1 MPSALSCRV
10 ERVLHDWPVFIPLT
24 ESELKRLL
32 TDCPSGFDERTAFQK
47 NPLQTSVLTVY
58 IIILYD
64 FNIYEERVMERISV
78 TQAVRQFSDLLN
90 RIFYQG
96 VSVELERGNKV
107 IARISPVSIA
117 SSLKVKDLNR
127 MFAELPSLGDD
138 AGVFAKDLEDIR
150 KQIPLEK
157 TQWD

>member
-1 MPSALSCRV
+1 
-10 ERVLHDWPVFIPLT
+10 
-24 ESELKRLL
+24 
-32 TDCPSGFDERTAFQK
+32 
-47 NPLQTSVLTVY
+47 
-58 IIILYD
+58 
-64 FNIYEERVMERISV
+64 MERISV

-117 SSLKVKDLNR
+117 SSLKVKDLNS
-127 MFAELPSLGDD
+127 MFAELPALGDD
-138 AGVFAKDLEDIR
+138 ASVFTKDLEDIR

>member
-1 MPSALSCRV
+1 MI
-10 ERVLHDWPVFIPLT
+10 FI
-24 ESELKRLL
+24 
-32 TDCPSGFDERTAFQK
+32 
-47 NPLQTSVLTVY
+47 
-58 IIILYD
+58 
-64 FNIYEERVMERISV
+64 IYEERVMERISV

-107 IARISPVSIA
+107 IARISPVSIV

-138 AGVFAKDLEDIR
+138 ARVFTKDLEDIR

>member
-1 MPSALSCRV
+1 
-10 ERVLHDWPVFIPLT
+10 
-24 ESELKRLL
+24 
-32 TDCPSGFDERTAFQK
+32 
-47 NPLQTSVLTVY
+47 
-58 IIILYD
+58 
-64 FNIYEERVMERISV
+64 MERISV

-96 VSVELERGNKV
+96 ISVELERGNKV

-138 AGVFAKDLEDIR
+138 ASVFTKDLEDIR